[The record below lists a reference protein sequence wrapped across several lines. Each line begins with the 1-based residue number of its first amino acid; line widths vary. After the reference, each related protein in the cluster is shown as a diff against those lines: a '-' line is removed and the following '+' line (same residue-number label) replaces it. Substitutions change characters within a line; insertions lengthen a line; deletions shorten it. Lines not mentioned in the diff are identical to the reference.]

1 MPHSFP
7 TLAKRRL
14 AKSQFHSQ
22 WQVLRHDKWLLSCLS
37 WVPILL
43 CLSIYW
49 IFSQG
54 IASNLPI
61 GVVDLSKSQLSQKLV
76 RNYDATSM
84 LSVNHQY
91 DDIGQARDALIE
103 GDIYAILT
111 IPHGFDK
118 AVVKSLRPEVTLFYN
133 SQYILVGRLI
143 NSAALQAQG
152 TFNAQVEVVKALAK
166 GNTTGAAAMGK
177 AVNVRTQITPLF
189 NKGTNYAQFLVSAIV
204 PAIWQIAVVS
214 FTVLVLSANYRIS
227 GLAPWLGQEKPISR
241 LAQTLFPYFLWFL
254 LQGTFFLVWFYDLIG
269 WPMEG
274 SWLVLFFAQI
284 VTTITC
290 MIMAALFFFLTC
302 DAARAMS
309 FAGAFTA
316 PSFAFM
322 GITFP
327 ATDMN
332 PLALFWRELLP
343 ISHYIEVQV
352 SQASYGVTPLQ
363 SLSHLT
369 PMLGYVIPLVVT
381 SVLIKKHMSKELVA

>member
-1 MPHSFP
+1 
-7 TLAKRRL
+7 
-14 AKSQFHSQ
+14 
-22 WQVLRHDKWLLSCLS
+22 
-37 WVPILL
+37 
-43 CLSIYW
+43 
-49 IFSQG
+49 
-54 IASNLPI
+54 
-61 GVVDLSKSQLSQKLV
+61 
-76 RNYDATSM
+76 M

-227 GLAPWLGQEKPISR
+227 GLAPWLGQEKTHIKIGTDLVP
-241 LAQTLFPYFLWFL
+241 LFPLVLVARHFLFSVVLRLNWMANGRKLAGALLCTDRYYDHLYDNGSTVFL
-254 LQGTFFLVWFYDLIG
+254 LNLR
-269 WPMEG
+269 
-274 SWLVLFFAQI
+274 
-284 VTTITC
+284 C
-290 MIMAALFFFLTC
+290 CTC
-302 DAARAMS
+302 DEFCGRIYRTKFCVYGNYFS
-309 FAGAFTA
+309 SDRHES
-316 PSFAFM
+316 PRV
-322 GITFP
+322 I
-327 ATDMN
+327 
-332 PLALFWRELLP
+332 LA
-343 ISHYIEVQV
+343 
-352 SQASYGVTPLQ
+352 
-363 SLSHLT
+363 
-369 PMLGYVIPLVVT
+369 
-381 SVLIKKHMSKELVA
+381 